1 MRQVYLGLLI
11 ALSGISVMAFAM
23 NLWKV
28 SATLE
33 AHLPWYKRPRFL
45 IGFVGATILNTIL
58 DGIAF
63 SMTPLSLIAPL
74 QGLSIAMTVGVAAL
88 GLVGPKESVSPG
100 QWRGMAYTIGGFV
113 LCAWYGPSQDAEDAF
128 WPLIRHHYNPWFQ
141 LYAVISY
148 GTSIFY
154 LLAQSDRSPLRFM
167 LPPKGSVALTVVACA
182 ISGMLAGLLQL
193 QLKLLAQ
200 TLKIV
205 IEGQL
210 VDKCCLPC
218 LTAPPCAPRWWL
230 QELKPL

>member
-1 MRQVYLGLLI
+1 
-11 ALSGISVMAFAM
+11 MA
-23 NLWKV
+23 
-28 SATLE
+28 
-33 AHLPWYKRPRFL
+33 P
-45 IGFVGATILNTIL
+45 
-58 DGIAF
+58 
-63 SMTPLSLIAPL
+63 LIAPL

-167 LPPKGSVALTVVACA
+167 LPPKGSVALPVAKGIGSSKQDLLTDGSRLSA
-182 ISGMLAGLLQL
+182 IEDGPNTCHQCKSSLFQCDRSAVSD
-193 QLKLLAQ
+193 
-200 TLKIV
+200 T
-205 IEGQL
+205 
-210 VDKCCLPC
+210 CS
-218 LTAPPCAPRWWL
+218 RS
-230 QELKPL
+230 

>member
-1 MRQVYLGLLI
+1 
-11 ALSGISVMAFAM
+11 
-23 NLWKV
+23 
-28 SATLE
+28 
-33 AHLPWYKRPRFL
+33 
-45 IGFVGATILNTIL
+45 
-58 DGIAF
+58 
-63 SMTPLSLIAPL
+63 
-74 QGLSIAMTVGVAAL
+74 
-88 GLVGPKESVSPG
+88 
-100 QWRGMAYTIGGFV
+100 
-113 LCAWYGPSQDAEDAF
+113 
-128 WPLIRHHYNPWFQ
+128 
-141 LYAVISY
+141 
-148 GTSIFY
+148 
-154 LLAQSDRSPLRFM
+154 M